1 MQDLVQIHRYD
12 LSYYAG
18 CEKDRRRYRASIGLR
33 DEKGRLVGAAYFH
46 PDSAVVSLPA
56 MRTETG
62 TIILNYPLS
71 LYPHVVDIL
80 RNEKPVFVRFKD
92 GEPPSG
98 SIDTSVEP
106 VGEGIG

>member
-1 MQDLVQIHRYD
+1 
-12 LSYYAG
+12 
-18 CEKDRRRYRASIGLR
+18 
-33 DEKGRLVGAAYFH
+33 
-46 PDSAVVSLPA
+46 

-71 LYPHVVDIL
+71 LYSHVVDIL

-92 GEPPSG
+92 GEPTSG

-106 VGEGIG
+106 VGEGTG